1 MGLVTLQSVTI
12 GAALLLICCGDPE
25 AKARRLLNQAQAL
38 EREGKEQEAQPLLD
52 DLLKGYPQTSNTGS
66 QAPEPKEGAQK
77 STLFCSS
84 CKRNLGTRPEGI
96 IGTAQLIY
104 RSTNGKFG
112 IFGRAVVGQYET
124 EPLPTMCLASMR
136 FNVANPLEGE
146 NMNVLTIA
154 VLGLSL
160 TTVLATAPNLCP
172 AAVKEP
178 KDTKPKVQT
187 ERDTS
192 QEQRRLEREVRHELV
207 TLPYYDVFD
216 NLEYRV
222 DGSQVTLSGQVV
234 RPTLK
239 SGAEN
244 VVKNIEGVEKVTNN
258 IEVLP
263 LSPNDD
269 GIRVAVYRAIYGHTA
284 LQRYSVR
291 SVPPIHIIV
300 RNGNVTLEGVVANEG
315 DKNIANIQANGVSG
329 VFSVTNNLRLDK

>member
-1 MGLVTLQSVTI
+1 M
-12 GAALLLICCGDPE
+12 
-25 AKARRLLNQAQAL
+25 
-38 EREGKEQEAQPLLD
+38 
-52 DLLKGYPQTSNTGS
+52 
-66 QAPEPKEGAQK
+66 K
-77 STLFCSS
+77 SRC
-84 CKRNLGTRPEGI
+84 
-96 IGTAQLIY
+96 QQ
-104 RSTNGKFG
+104 
-112 IFGRAVVGQYET
+112 AVV
-124 EPLPTMCLASMR
+124 
-136 FNVANPLEGE
+136 
-146 NMNVLTIA
+146 
-154 VLGLSL
+154 LGIC
-160 TTVLATAPNLCP
+160 LATALATVQDLYPV
-172 AAVKEP
+172 AM
-178 KDTKPKVQT
+178 KDSKDAKPKVLT
-187 ERDTS
+187 GRDPS
-192 QEQRRLEREVRHELV
+192 QIQRRLEREVRQELV

-269 GIRVAVYRAIYGHTA
+269 RLRVAIYRAIYGHPA

-300 RNGNVTLEGVVANEG
+300 KSGSLTLEGVVANEG

-329 VFSVTNNLRLDK
+329 VFSVKNNLRVEK